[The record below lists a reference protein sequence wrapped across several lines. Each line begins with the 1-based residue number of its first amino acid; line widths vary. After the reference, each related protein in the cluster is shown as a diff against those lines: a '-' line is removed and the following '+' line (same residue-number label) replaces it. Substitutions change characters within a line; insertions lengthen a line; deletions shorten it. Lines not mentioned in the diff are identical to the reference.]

1 MQDTTVMIAS
11 TTVKSCVRYQW
22 IESMGLTVRGKRKNN
37 EPLSVTIEHFF
48 NHFKKMERNE
58 TLAVKW
64 YNQIDYNQTTREILR
79 LQSDQQNSNE
89 TNPIE
94 RKKHKMRGILA

>member
-1 MQDTTVMIAS
+1 MLRLQSDQLHSKETNV
-11 TTVKSCVRYQW
+11 
-22 IESMGLTVRGKRKNN
+22 
-37 EPLSVTIEHFF
+37 
-48 NHFKKMERNE
+48 MERNE

-64 YNQIDYNQTTREILR
+64 YNRIDYDQTTGEILR

-94 RKKHKMRGILA
+94 RKKHKMREILT

>member
-1 MQDTTVMIAS
+1 
-11 TTVKSCVRYQW
+11 
-22 IESMGLTVRGKRKNN
+22 
-37 EPLSVTIEHFF
+37 
-48 NHFKKMERNE
+48 MERNK

-89 TNPIE
+89 TNSIE
-94 RKKHKMRGILA
+94 RKSKDAQDTNVTI

>member
-1 MQDTTVMIAS
+1 
-11 TTVKSCVRYQW
+11 
-22 IESMGLTVRGKRKNN
+22 
-37 EPLSVTIEHFF
+37 
-48 NHFKKMERNE
+48 MERNE

-79 LQSDQQNSNE
+79 LQSDQLHSKETNVMERKETLAVKWYNRIDYDQTTDEILRLQSDQQNSNE

-94 RKKHKMRGILA
+94 RKKHKMREILT

>member
-1 MQDTTVMIAS
+1 
-11 TTVKSCVRYQW
+11 
-22 IESMGLTVRGKRKNN
+22 
-37 EPLSVTIEHFF
+37 
-48 NHFKKMERNE
+48 MERNE

-64 YNQIDYNQTTREILR
+64 HNRIDYDQTTGEILR

-94 RKKHKMRGILA
+94 RKKHKMREILT

>member
-1 MQDTTVMIAS
+1 
-11 TTVKSCVRYQW
+11 
-22 IESMGLTVRGKRKNN
+22 
-37 EPLSVTIEHFF
+37 
-48 NHFKKMERNE
+48 MERDE

-64 YNQIDYNQTTREILR
+64 YNRIDYDQTTGEILR

-94 RKKHKMRGILA
+94 RKKHKMREILT

>member
-1 MQDTTVMIAS
+1 
-11 TTVKSCVRYQW
+11 
-22 IESMGLTVRGKRKNN
+22 
-37 EPLSVTIEHFF
+37 
-48 NHFKKMERNE
+48 MERNE

-94 RKKHKMRGILA
+94 RKKHKMRGILT

>member
-1 MQDTTVMIAS
+1 
-11 TTVKSCVRYQW
+11 
-22 IESMGLTVRGKRKNN
+22 
-37 EPLSVTIEHFF
+37 
-48 NHFKKMERNE
+48 MERNE

-64 YNQIDYNQTTREILR
+64 YNRIDYDQTMGEILS

-94 RKKHKMRGILA
+94 RKKHKMREILT